1 MSQIV
6 LTRPHGLTRE
16 KAAERI
22 GRLLEDLREQYEF
35 DGEWEDD
42 VLHLERKGASGQVQV
57 GDEAIEIRI
66 KLAMVLRPLR
76 GKIEERL
83 GAELDELFP
92 LA

>member
-1 MSQIV
+1 MSHIV

-16 KAAERI
+16 KAANRI
-22 GRLLEDLREQYEF
+22 DRLLEDLRQEYDFAGQ
-35 DGEWEDD
+35 WEND
-42 VLHLERKGASGQVQV
+42 VLHLERKGATGEVLVSE
-57 GDEAIEIRI
+57 DDIEIRI
-66 KLAMVLRPLR
+66 RLALVLRPLR